1 MRTRSLAVA
10 LALLSVPH
18 LAVAQ
23 HGGES
28 APDTRAPRE
37 ASQFNFLIGQWE
49 LSVKPK
55 ATSLAAR
62 IHGVPK
68 LQGTWKAW
76 RALEGWGIEDE
87 MRIVDASG
95 NPRSLLHS
103 VRIFD
108 PAARHWRVSA
118 LDVYR
123 TSSTTTSTQWQGTEM
138 RSLPQESLADGK
150 PARSRTRI
158 THITA
163 NSFRYHQDHSTDGGR
178 TWIEDM
184 LVIDAKRVAATAA
197 R

>member
-1 MRTRSLAVA
+1 MRVRSLAAV
-10 LALLSVPH
+10 LALLTVPH
-18 LAVAQ
+18 VAVAQ

-28 APDTRAPRE
+28 APDARAPRE

-49 LSVKPK
+49 LVVKPK
-55 ATSLAAR
+55 ATSLATR

-87 MRIVDASG
+87 LRIVDASG
-95 NPRSLLHS
+95 NPRSLVHS

-108 PAARHWRVSA
+108 PAGRRWKVSA

-123 TSSTTTSTQWQGTEM
+123 TSFVMTSAQWQGSEM
-138 RSLPQESLADGK
+138 RSQPQDVVADGK
-150 PARSRTRI
+150 PAQSRTRI

-163 NSFRYHQDHSTDGGR
+163 DSFRYHQDRSTDGGR
-178 TWIEDM
+178 TWTEDM
-184 LVIDAKRVAATAA
+184 LVIDAKRVAATAS